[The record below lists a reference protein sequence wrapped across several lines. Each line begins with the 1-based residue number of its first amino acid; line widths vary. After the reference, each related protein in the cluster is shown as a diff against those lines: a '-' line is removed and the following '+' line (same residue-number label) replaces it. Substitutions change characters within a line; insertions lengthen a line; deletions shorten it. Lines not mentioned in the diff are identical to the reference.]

1 MHLYGIFLATLFFS
15 SGSLFFGGI
24 QWRFYALLCNNF
36 VQYIFTLDSE
46 SSISFKASSFI
57 HLFAK
62 VEYRY
67 GDVQMDPRVSIIYAI
82 TLC

>member
-1 MHLYGIFLATLFFS
+1 MHLYGIFFAALFFS
-15 SGSLFFGGI
+15 SRSLFFVGI
-24 QWRFYALLCNNF
+24 QRRFYALLCNNF

-46 SSISFKASSFI
+46 SSISFKASYFI
-57 HLFAK
+57 HLFTE

>member
-1 MHLYGIFLATLFFS
+1 MVFFLLLSFSPPDLFF
-15 SGSLFFGGI
+15 LGGI
-24 QWRFYALLCNNF
+24 QRRFYALLCNNF